1 MKLFFIRH
9 GQTDWNVSKKI
20 QGSSNTELNS
30 NGIIQAE
37 KLGKELLEGNYN
49 ISKIYSSPQ
58 KRALETAKILSKIT
72 NISYESSEG
81 LKEISFGQWEGLTWN
96 EVKEHYKCEYDEW
109 YINRRY
115 TTPPKGETY
124 HNMLSRVLST
134 LNDIVKNN
142 SGNVAIVTHSAV
154 IMCLQ
159 CYLSNT
165 PFKDMTKF
173 KTKNTSIT
181 EVDADLLITNYL
193 KDKNYTTQL

>member
-9 GQTDWNVSKKI
+9 GQTDWNVAKKI

-37 KLGKELLEGNYN
+37 QLGEKILAENYN

-72 NISYESSEG
+72 KISYEEVEN
-81 LKEISFGQWEGLTWN
+81 LKEINLGKWEGLTWD
-96 EVKEHYKCEYDEW
+96 EVRENYKEEYNEW

-115 TTPPKGETY
+115 IAPPTGEAY
-124 HNMLSRVLST
+124 EDMLSRVLDALIKIINT
-134 LNDIVKNN
+134 N
-142 SGNVAIVTHSAV
+142 SDNVAIVTHSAV

-159 CYLSNT
+159 CYLTNT
-165 PFKDMTKF
+165 PFKEMTKF

-181 EVDADLLITNYL
+181 EVDANLVITKYL
-193 KDKNYTTQL
+193 KDKDYTKQL